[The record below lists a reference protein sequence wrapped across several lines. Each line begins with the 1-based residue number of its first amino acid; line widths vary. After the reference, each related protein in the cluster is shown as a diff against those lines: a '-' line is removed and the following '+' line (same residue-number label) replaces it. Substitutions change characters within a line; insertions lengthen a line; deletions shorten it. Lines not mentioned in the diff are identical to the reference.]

1 MSNHYIGGYSP
12 FSSIFW
18 HTQFFFVSEETP
30 TASEGDYSLS
40 QQPIIGFSLC
50 TESGI
55 TMKLASNCV
64 LESMPRRNY
73 LGGITCAK
81 KRRCAVQGMARKR
94 KPAWPFV
101 RVAKYPSNCCGRRPP
116 ICLSRRSNFFS
127 ATESVSL
134 HVASPNIIISNYPMQ
149 KGLKTLKTIHLS
161 SSGKSWGI
169 VYGVGCATSFV
180 KFALIHG

>member
-1 MSNHYIGGYSP
+1 
-12 FSSIFW
+12 
-18 HTQFFFVSEETP
+18 
-30 TASEGDYSLS
+30 
-40 QQPIIGFSLC
+40 
-50 TESGI
+50 
-55 TMKLASNCV
+55 MKLASNCV

-134 HVASPNIIISNYPMQ
+134 YVASPNIIISNYPMQ